1 MHFLTT
7 SSPCF
12 LLVSPFGFLGPSHSQ
27 RFLFLDVRFCRI
39 GHVGYRNMHLLV
51 RFTRNGQARQQNA
64 CLNVRFSR
72 IGHLCTERKA
82 RTVTADALWAKY
94 QRSVTDGSY
103 NVRGIHAEVAI
114 MAVIRP
120 AFTKQLPPENCDVQ
134 SKIIKE
140 IREKNYYYE

>member
-39 GHVGYRNMHLLV
+39 GH
-51 RFTRNGQARQQNA
+51 
-64 CLNVRFSR
+64 
-72 IGHLCTERKA
+72 LCTERKA

-103 NVRGIHAEVAI
+103 NVRGVHAEVAI